1 MKKLVFFLIVLTA
14 LSAGAKKLPPLE
26 FVNGHELTLIN
37 KLMDTPR
44 RYARVDTARYGGFT
58 DYQRNTLVQ
67 QPAGLALAFETNSDR
82 IYFTIDYIKKN
93 SAYNETN
100 LTAAGADLY
109 IKDAEGRWI
118 YAGNNTPRKKD
129 NEILE
134 LVSNMASGN
143 KECLLYLP
151 IISIVDSISIGV
163 TPGCYVRPIANP
175 FRHRVVFWGSSFTH
189 GIATS
194 RPGMSYPM
202 QFERA
207 TGIHTPALGVSGN
220 SKLQQSFARVLADT
234 PADAFVFDAFSNPT
248 AEEIES
254 NFKPF
259 MATLR
264 AKHPTTPVIFMQ
276 TIYREH
282 RNFDTKYNIAEQAK
296 QDMARRVV
304 SEAMADDPNIYFIE
318 PTAGDNHE
326 TTCDGTHP
334 SDLGYYLWM
343 QSIKQPLLDI
353 LAKYG
358 IE

>member
-1 MKKLVFFLIVLTA
+1 MKKSVFLLLILATFVTE
-14 LSAGAKKLPPLE
+14 AKKTPPLD
-26 FVNGHELTLIN
+26 FVSGHELTLIN

-44 RYARVDTARYGGFT
+44 RYARVDTAKYDGFT
-58 DYQRNTLVQ
+58 GYQRNTLLQ
-67 QPAGLALAFETNSDR
+67 QPAGLALAFETNRDR

-100 LTAAGADLY
+100 LTASGVDLY
-109 IKDAEGRWI
+109 IKDAAGRWI

-129 NEILE
+129 DEILE
-134 LVSNMASGN
+134 LVSNMTPGN

-151 IISIVDSISIGV
+151 IISIVDSVSIGV
-163 TPGCYVRPIANP
+163 TPGSYVRPTDNP
-175 FRHRVVFWGSSFTH
+175 FSHKVVFWGSSFTH

-194 RPGMSYPM
+194 RPGMAYPM

-234 PADAFVFDAFSNPT
+234 AADAFIFDAFSNPT
-248 AEEIES
+248 ADEIEA

-259 MATLR
+259 MATIR
-264 AKHPTTPVIFMQ
+264 AKHPTTPVIFLQ

-282 RNFDTKYNIAEQAK
+282 RNFDTKYNAVEQAK
-296 QDMARRVV
+296 QDMALKVV
-304 SEAMADDPNIYFIE
+304 TETMAEDPNIYFIV
-318 PTAGDNHE
+318 PDAGDSHE

-353 LAKYG
+353 LARYG
-358 IE
+358 IK